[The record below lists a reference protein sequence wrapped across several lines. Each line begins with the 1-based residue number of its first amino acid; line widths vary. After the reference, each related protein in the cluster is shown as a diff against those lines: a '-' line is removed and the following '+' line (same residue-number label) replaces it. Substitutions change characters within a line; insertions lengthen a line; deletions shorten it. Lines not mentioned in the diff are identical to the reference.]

1 MKKRILIFSLVY
13 FPRYV
18 AGAEVALKEITDRTG
33 DEFDFDMITL
43 RMDSRLP
50 HVEKIGNVTI
60 YRVGFTFA
68 KELQKYLF
76 PITGFWEALT
86 LVHQHKYD
94 GIWTMMAS
102 YHLVSVVLLKLVY
115 PSIPLIV
122 TLQEGDPLE
131 HIKRRARPIWP
142 FFKLFFAKASIVQVI
157 SKYLGDFAKE
167 MGATC
172 PIEIVPNGVNIEFFS
187 KETNILPITKEIGD
201 IFIITTSRLVKKNA
215 VDDIIKSLTHLAP
228 NIKLLILG
236 IGPLESELKILVKNL
251 KLESRVKFVGF
262 VQNKD
267 LPPYL
272 HQSDIFIRPSLSEGF
287 GISFVEAMAA
297 GLPVIAT
304 PVGGIVDFI
313 IEGRIGL
320 FCEVKNP
327 KSIADQ
333 VELLIND
340 NKLYRR
346 IIINAYTMVKDK
358 YTWDIVAKQMK
369 DKIFS
374 IL

>member
-1 MKKRILIFSLVY
+1 MY

-18 AGAEVALKEITDRTG
+18 GGAEVALKEITDRLG
-33 DEFDFDMITL
+33 NDFDFDMITL
-43 RMDSRLP
+43 RMDARLP

-60 YRVGFTFA
+60 YRIGFTFG

-94 GIWTMMAS
+94 AMWTMMAT
-102 YHLVSVVLLKLVY
+102 YHLVSAVLLKLVY
-115 PSIPLIV
+115 PSIPLVV

-142 FFKLFFAKASIVQVI
+142 FFKLLFTKASIVQVI
-157 SKYLGDFAKE
+157 SKYLGDFARE

-172 PIEIVPNGVNIEFFS
+172 PVEIVPNGVDIEHFS
-187 KETNILPITKEIGD
+187 KETKMLPVGKESGD
-201 IFIITTSRLVKKNA
+201 IFLITTSRLVKKNA
-215 VDDIIKSLTHLAP
+215 VEDIIESLTHLAP

-236 IGPLESELKILVKNL
+236 IGPLEQELRTLTKNL
-251 KLESRVKFVGF
+251 TLESRVNFVGF
-262 VQNKD
+262 VPNKE
-267 LPPYL
+267 LPAYL

-304 PVGGIVDFI
+304 PVGGIVDFLV
-313 IEGRIGL
+313 EGRTGL

-346 IIINAYTMVKDK
+346 IIINSYTMVKEK
-358 YTWDIVAKQMK
+358 YTWDIVATEMK
-369 DKIFS
+369 NKIFS

>member
-13 FPRYV
+13 LPRYV
-18 AGAEVALKEITDRTG
+18 AGAEVALKEITDRI
-33 DEFDFDMITL
+33 DYDFDMITL

-60 YRVGFTFA
+60 YRIGFTFA

-94 GIWTMMAS
+94 AMWTMMAT
-102 YHLVSVVLLKLVY
+102 YHLVAAVLLKIIY

-131 HIKRRARPIWP
+131 HIKRKARPIWP
-142 FFKLFFAKASIVQVI
+142 FFKMLFTKASIVQVI
-157 SKYLGDFAKE
+157 SKYLGVFAKE

-172 PIEIVPNGVNIEFFS
+172 PVEIVPNGVDIEHFS
-187 KETNILPITKEIGD
+187 KETKVFPLQKAKGD
-201 IFIITTSRLVKKNA
+201 IYLITTSRLTKKNA
-215 VDDIIKSLTHLAP
+215 VDDIIKSLTHLPAHV
-228 NIKLLILG
+228 KLLVIG
-236 IGPLESELKILVKNL
+236 IGELERDLKTLTKTLNLEDRVSFLGFIPNKEL
-251 KLESRVKFVGF
+251 
-262 VQNKD
+262 
-267 LPPYL
+267 PAYL

-304 PVGGIVDFI
+304 PVGGIVDFLV
-313 IEGRIGL
+313 EGRTGL

-327 KSIADQ
+327 KSIAEQ

-340 NKLYRR
+340 EKLYRR
-346 IIINAYTMVKDK
+346 IIINAYTMVKEK
-358 YTWDIVAKQMK
+358 YTWDIVAKEMK
-369 DKIFS
+369 EKIFS

>member
-18 AGAEVALKEITDRTG
+18 GGAEVALKEITDRVG

-102 YHLVSVVLLKLVY
+102 YHLVSAVLLKLVY
-115 PSIPLIV
+115 PSIPLII
-122 TLQEGDPLE
+122 TLQEGDPIE
-131 HIKRRARPIWP
+131 YIKRRARPIWP

-167 MGATC
+167 IGATC
-172 PIEIVPNGVNIEFFS
+172 PIEIVPNGVNIELFS
-187 KETNILPITKEIGD
+187 KETKILPIAKETGD

-236 IGPLESELKILVKNL
+236 IGPLEGELKTLVKNL
-251 KLESRVKFVGF
+251 KLESRVNFVGF

-313 IEGRIGL
+313 VEGRTGL